1 MTRILLVFTIGFAAL
16 LSGCGDNAQEAP
28 KKSKTQVDIAPKPNA
43 VAEFKHGE
51 HGFEYFVKKNMVIP
65 KLARFY
71 GVNGTADVEVTVDTA
86 GNVISV
92 RGLRESMD
100 FSGGLDTSLMDFERN
115 LMGQFAL
122 EAERLLWMTS
132 GYWQP
137 ALTDS
142 TPRVSSQV
150 LSFEF
155 NTRQF
160 EENLRASQA
169 GNLPQYGKYDTLQA
183 DPTAVNFYKTGT
195 MLLTKGYYTDAVK
208 FLTASTRANGIM
220 ADAWFNLGLARTKL
234 KQNAQACDAFTR
246 AAKLGDEEA
255 KELAKDLCEQPPA

>member
-1 MTRILLVFTIGFAAL
+1 MTRSFILIVIGFAIL
-16 LSGCGDNAQEAP
+16 FSSCGGSQENTP
-28 KKSKTQVDIAPKPNA
+28 KKSKNQVDVVPKPNA
-43 VAEFKHGE
+43 VATFKHGE
-51 HGFEYFVKKNMVIP
+51 HGFDYFVKKNLVIP

-100 FSGGLDTSLMDFERN
+100 LTSGLDTSLMDFERN

-122 EAERLLWMTS
+122 EAERLLWLTS
-132 GYWQP
+132 GYWHP
-137 ALTDS
+137 ALLDS
-142 TPRVSSQV
+142 TPQVNSQV

-160 EENLRASQA
+160 VENQNAIQE
-169 GNLPQYGKYDTLQA
+169 GNLPQYGKFDTLQIE
-183 DPTAVNFYKTGT
+183 PTAANFYKTGT

-208 FLTASTRANGIM
+208 FLTASTRANGSM
-220 ADAWFNLGLARTKL
+220 PDAWFNLGLARSKL
-234 KQNAQACDAFTR
+234 NQQQQACDAFTR

-255 KELAKDLCEQPPA
+255 KELAKDHCK